1 MVHKIRIRYRF
12 ELTEFVCI
20 GIILV
25 FYFFLLFAVIFVS
38 NLEVIVYAAI
48 FDLLIKSR
56 QFIIIRFIILLAS
69 KSYFDRIIFLLRLP
83 NAKLESSN

>member
-56 QFIIIRFIILLAS
+56 QFIIRFIILLAS